1 MNVDAKSFGMTE
13 NEFAR
18 WQQLPL
24 DVRQYLTNAQG
35 AGALNYIDSW
45 GRIDLWK
52 LIPDRAEQERI
63 LGEMERAGAIVSAL
77 VRGVGLRF
85 GLGPDN
91 ARYIA
96 RCLQEES
103 LARWEDAK

>member
-1 MNVDAKSFGMTE
+1 MDVNAKSFGMTE
-13 NEFAR
+13 DEFAR
-18 WQQLPL
+18 WQALSL
-24 DVRQYLTNAQG
+24 EVRQYLTNAHG
-35 AGALNYIDSW
+35 AGPLNYIDSW
-45 GRIDLWK
+45 GRVDLWK

-63 LGEMERAGAIVSAL
+63 GREMERAGSIISAL